1 MECKICRF
9 PAELDDVA
17 LGEISS
23 RFVCLRCFHNVAET
37 AKPLSKQ
44 LRRLIEEALAEVEEA
59 A

>member
-17 LGEISS
+17 LGDITS
-23 RFVCLRCFHNVAET
+23 RFVCLRCFHTVAET
-37 AKPLSKQ
+37 TKPLSKQ

>member
-17 LGEISS
+17 LGDING
-23 RFVCLRCFHNVAET
+23 RFVCLRCFHHVAET
-37 AKPLSKQ
+37 SKPLSKQ
-44 LRRLIEEALAEVEEA
+44 LRRMIQEALAEMEEA